1 MFYVLYVVSID
12 FILKE
17 EDMYG
22 KDGAFMNNS
31 KTQTQNQRSKYTED
45 WIPVKAIENG
55 MIILD
60 NKMRVTGVKI
70 RPRNIFIL
78 EQSVQDNVI
87 IGLKNFYNTV
97 DFDFWLISAD
107 RPVDISGYLA
117 RLQLLY
123 NQTPSP
129 VIRKMIN
136 QDIMK
141 ANSFMDNNVT
151 DTEYYILF
159 KEKNL
164 EMIQKRLRTIITG
177 LANCGLDS
185 AQTSNDD
192 LRTIL
197 DNFLNGGMK
206 TDFGTVIS
214 L

>member
-1 MFYVLYVVSID
+1 
-12 FILKE
+12 
-17 EDMYG
+17 
-22 KDGAFMNNS
+22 MNNLKS
-31 KTQTQNQRSKYTED
+31 SSQNLGSKYTED
-45 WIPVKAIENG
+45 WTPVKAIENG
-55 MIILD
+55 MVILE
-60 NKMRVTGVKI
+60 NKSRVTGVKI

-78 EQSVQDNVI
+78 DPATQDNVI
-87 IGLKNFYNTV
+87 IALKNFYNTI

-129 VIRKMIN
+129 VIRKLIN

-164 EMIQKRLRTIITG
+164 DMIQKKIRTLITG

-185 AQTSNDD
+185 AQTSNED
-192 LRTIL
+192 LRVIL

-206 TDFGTVIS
+206 TDFGTVVA
-214 L
+214 

>member
-1 MFYVLYVVSID
+1 
-12 FILKE
+12 
-17 EDMYG
+17 
-22 KDGAFMNNS
+22 MNNS
-31 KTQTQNQRSKYTED
+31 KTKKTSPQSKYTED

-60 NKMRVTGVKI
+60 NKQRVAGVKI

-78 EQSVQDNVI
+78 DQATQDNVI
-87 IGLKNFYNTV
+87 IGLKNFYNTI

-123 NQTPSP
+123 NQTQSP
-129 VIRKMIN
+129 IIRKMIN

-141 ANSFMDNNVT
+141 ANNFMDNNVT

-206 TDFGTVIS
+206 TDFGTVVS
-214 L
+214 Q

>member
-1 MFYVLYVVSID
+1 
-12 FILKE
+12 
-17 EDMYG
+17 
-22 KDGAFMNNS
+22 MNDS
-31 KTQTQNQRSKYTED
+31 QMKASPKIVTSKYTKD
-45 WIPVKAIENG
+45 WIPVRAIENG

-78 EQSVQDNVI
+78 DQGTQDNVI
-87 IGLKNFYNTV
+87 IGLKNFYNTI

-123 NQTPSP
+123 TQTPSP
-129 VIRKMIN
+129 VIRKLIN
-136 QDIMK
+136 QDILK
-141 ANSFMDNNVT
+141 ANNFMDNNVT

-159 KEKNL
+159 KEKNP
-164 EMIQKRLRTIITG
+164 EMIQKRLRTLITG

-185 AQTSNDD
+185 AQTSNED
-192 LRTIL
+192 LRTII

-206 TDFGTVIS
+206 TDFGTVVNR
-214 L
+214 

>member
-1 MFYVLYVVSID
+1 
-12 FILKE
+12 
-17 EDMYG
+17 
-22 KDGAFMNNS
+22 MNNS
-31 KTQTQNQRSKYTED
+31 KTMVQNQKSKYTED

-55 MIILD
+55 MIIL
-60 NKMRVTGVKI
+60 NNGFRVTGVKI

-78 EQSVQDNVI
+78 DQGTQDGVI
-87 IGLKNFYNTV
+87 IGLKNFYNTI
-97 DFDFWLISAD
+97 DFEFWLISAD

-123 NQTPSP
+123 NQTNSP
-129 VIRKMIN
+129 VIRKMVS

-159 KEKNL
+159 REKNL
-164 EMIQKRLRTIITG
+164 EMIQKKLRTLVTG

-185 AQTSNDD
+185 SQTSNDD

-197 DNFLNGGMK
+197 DNFLNGGVR
-206 TDFGTVIS
+206 TEFGTVVS
-214 L
+214 N

>member
-1 MFYVLYVVSID
+1 MYFVHYAVCIG
-12 FILKE
+12 FIQKE
-17 EDMYG
+17 EDIYG
-22 KDGAFMNNS
+22 KVGVSMSSLKMNNQS
-31 KTQTQNQRSKYTED
+31 PSSKYTED
-45 WIPVKAIENG
+45 WIPVRAIENG

-78 EQSVQDNVI
+78 DQATQDNVI

-123 NQTPSP
+123 TQTQSP
-129 VIRKMIN
+129 IIRKMIN
-136 QDIMK
+136 QDIIK

-197 DNFLNGGMK
+197 DNFLNGGMR
-206 TDFGTVIS
+206 TDFGTVVS
-214 L
+214 Q

>member
-1 MFYVLYVVSID
+1 
-12 FILKE
+12 
-17 EDMYG
+17 MYG
-22 KDGAFMNNS
+22 KVGVFMNNS
-31 KTQTQNQRSKYTED
+31 KNQTQVPKSKYTED
-45 WIPVKAIENG
+45 WIPIKAIENG
-55 MIILD
+55 MIICD

-78 EQSVQDNVI
+78 DQTTQNNVI

-107 RPVDISGYLA
+107 RPVDITGYLA

-123 NQTPSP
+123 NQTTSP

-192 LRTIL
+192 LRMII
-197 DNFLNGGMK
+197 DNFLNGGMR

-214 L
+214 Q

>member
-1 MFYVLYVVSID
+1 
-12 FILKE
+12 
-17 EDMYG
+17 
-22 KDGAFMNNS
+22 MNNS
-31 KTQTQNQRSKYTED
+31 KNQTQSQKSKYTED
-45 WIPVKAIENG
+45 WIPIRAIENG
-55 MIILD
+55 MIICD
-60 NKMRVTGVKI
+60 DKMRVTGVKI

-78 EQSVQDNVI
+78 DQGTQNNVI

-107 RPVDISGYLA
+107 RPVDITGYLA

-123 NQTPSP
+123 NQTTSP

-159 KEKNL
+159 REKNL

-192 LRTIL
+192 LRMII
-197 DNFLNGGMK
+197 DNFLNGGMR

-214 L
+214 Q

>member
-1 MFYVLYVVSID
+1 
-12 FILKE
+12 
-17 EDMYG
+17 MYG
-22 KDGAFMNNS
+22 EVGVSMNNS
-31 KTQTQNQRSKYTED
+31 KTQSPKSKYTED

-60 NKMRVTGVKI
+60 NKIRVTGVKI

-78 EQSVQDNVI
+78 DQGTQNNVI

-123 NQTPSP
+123 NQTSNP
-129 VIRKMIN
+129 VIRKLIN
-136 QDIMK
+136 QDILK
-141 ANSFMDNNVT
+141 ANNFMDNNVT

-159 KEKNL
+159 REKNL

-214 L
+214 E

>member
-1 MFYVLYVVSID
+1 MNDSQEK
-12 FILKE
+12 KE
-17 EDMYG
+17 V
-22 KDGAFMNNS
+22 KNNIS
-31 KTQTQNQRSKYTED
+31 GKYTES
-45 WIPVKAIENG
+45 WIPIRAIENG

-78 EQSVQDNVI
+78 EQTTQENVI
-87 IGLKNFYNTV
+87 IALKNFYNTV
-97 DFDFWLISAD
+97 DFDFWLVSAD

-129 VIRKMIN
+129 AIRKLIN

-151 DTEYYILF
+151 DTEYFILF
-159 KEKNL
+159 KEKNND
-164 EMIQKRLRTIITG
+164 MIQKRLRTIITG

-192 LRTIL
+192 LRVL
-197 DNFLNGGMK
+197 VDNFLNGGK
-206 TDFGTVIS
+206 RTDFGTVVA
-214 L
+214 

>member
-1 MFYVLYVVSID
+1 
-12 FILKE
+12 
-17 EDMYG
+17 MYG
-22 KDGAFMNNS
+22 EDGAFMNNS
-31 KTQTQNQRSKYTED
+31 KIPTPSQKSKYTED
-45 WIPVKAIENG
+45 WIPVRAIENG
-55 MIILD
+55 MIILN

-78 EQSVQDNVI
+78 DQNTQDNVI

-123 NQTPSP
+123 NQTSSP

-136 QDIMK
+136 QDILK

-192 LRTIL
+192 LRMIL
-197 DNFLNGGMK
+197 DNFLNGGMR
-206 TDFGTVIS
+206 TDFGTVVS